1 MFFFASVALINPS
14 MHHNDNG
21 TMQKWLFLGLRNINR
36 SKTCH
41 RIPAF
46 SPFFQNVVQRA
57 NGITVVHYSKCV
69 SQKTIILMCCGVSV
83 DSSSLLARSNLP
95 AATSAMP

>member
-21 TMQKWLFLGLRNINR
+21 TMQKCFFLGLRNINL
-36 SKTCH
+36 SKNCH

-46 SPFFQNVVQRA
+46 SLFLKMWSKEQMVLQLCIIQNVFGKRQ
-57 NGITVVHYSKCV
+57 
-69 SQKTIILMCCGVSV
+69 
-83 DSSSLLARSNLP
+83 
-95 AATSAMP
+95 